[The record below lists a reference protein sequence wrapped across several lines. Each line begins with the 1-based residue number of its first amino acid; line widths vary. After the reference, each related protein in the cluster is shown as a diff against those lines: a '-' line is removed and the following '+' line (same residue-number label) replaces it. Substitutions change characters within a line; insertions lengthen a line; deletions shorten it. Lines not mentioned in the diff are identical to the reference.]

1 MNKKRIKL
9 SSKKIILPIGLL
21 ILVAMSAVYI
31 WIFNYTNMLISDID
45 SLIAEE
51 MRVETKVKL
60 IRAEIDRLSQSDR
73 IQEIAST
80 QLDMVVPSPETI
92 VVVIEPNFVNITNH
106 K

>member
-1 MNKKRIKL
+1 ML
-9 SSKKIILPIGLL
+9 IGLFTF
-21 ILVAMSAVYI
+21 IVMSAIYI
-31 WIFNYTNMLISDID
+31 WIFNYTNMLVNDID
-45 SLIAEE
+45 SLLAEE
-51 MRVETKVKL
+51 ARVETEVKL

-92 VVVIEPNFVNITNH
+92 IVVIEPNLVSFN

>member
-1 MNKKRIKL
+1 ML
-9 SSKKIILPIGLL
+9 IGLFT
-21 ILVAMSAVYI
+21 LVVMSAIYI
-31 WIFNYTNMLISDID
+31 WIFNYTNMLVNDID
-45 SLIAEE
+45 SLLAEE
-51 MRVETKVKL
+51 ARVETEVKL

-92 VVVIEPNFVNITNH
+92 IVVIEPNLVSFN

>member
-9 SSKKIILPIGLL
+9 NSKKIILPIGLL